1 MHTHADG
8 SAPPRTVDQRKA
20 RLRDANLR
28 ATGPRLAVLR
38 VIEACLRP
46 LTHAEVMAALDEGG
60 AWDRATIYR
69 NLNDMTEAGLLRR
82 FDLGDHVW
90 RFELAEAAP
99 ADEHHA
105 DGVHP
110 HFVCTSCGD
119 VQCLD
124 EVVVHVQ
131 AEGRVPRSVAAAAV
145 AIQLSGR
152 CDTCG

>member
-1 MHTHADG
+1 MHSHEQGDAVA
-8 SAPPRTVDQRKA
+8 STVDQRKA
-20 RLRDANLR
+20 RLRDAQLR

-38 VIEACLRP
+38 VVEDCPRP
-46 LTHAEVMAALDEGG
+46 LTHAEVMTALGDDG

-69 NLNDMTEAGLLRR
+69 NLNDMTDAGLLRR
-82 FDLGDHVW
+82 LDLGDHVW
-90 RFELAEAAP
+90 RFELVVAAPATESHAEAA
-99 ADEHHA
+99 
-105 DGVHP
+105 HP

-131 AEGRVPRSVAAAAV
+131 AEGRVPRSVSAAAV

-152 CDTCG
+152 CDTCA